1 MGRRRLCPSSGP
13 GREDGEMGGGWGG
26 WGGAQRPL
34 PNIPQWAT
42 GTTAGQPHKRSKNS
56 ETARTPG
63 LNLNIFPKHYRFK
76 GHNSNLSFFLHGRAA
91 RILAA
96 LQPGCEEMKRE

>member
-1 MGRRRLCPSSGP
+1 MGQRRLCPSSGP

-63 LNLNIFPKHYRFK
+63 LKLNIFPMHYRFK
-76 GHNSNLSFFLHGRAA
+76 GPLKGVITDSSTSPL
-91 RILAA
+91 ILYAS
-96 LQPGCEEMKRE
+96 KYFR

>member
-1 MGRRRLCPSSGP
+1 MGG
-13 GREDGEMGGGWGG
+13 GWEGWGGWGG

-56 ETARTPG
+56 ETVRTPG
-63 LNLNIFPKHYRFK
+63 LNLNIFPMHYRFK
-76 GHNSNLSFFLHGRAA
+76 GPLKGVINTDSSTLPL
-91 RILAA
+91 ILYAS
-96 LQPGCEEMKRE
+96 KYF